1 MLLMKRY
8 WKGCLRMTW
17 QWRLWGQFI
26 KRQTQI
32 WWRKNVKCIHTRPVS
47 TFFAWK
53 GETLIAIL
61 FADDSD
67 EEMDFEG
74 VSENECEQGEIRIVY
89 LLIISMS
96 HSEQI
101 MAT

>member
-1 MLLMKRY
+1 M
-8 WKGCLRMTW
+8 
-17 QWRLWGQFI
+17 I
-26 KRQTQI
+26 
-32 WWRKNVKCIHTRPVS
+32 V
-47 TFFAWK
+47 
-53 GETLIAIL
+53 IL